1 MTAIILD
8 LSPVIK
14 LTDEQFYQ
22 LCQANRDLKLER
34 TVVGE
39 LIVMPPTGG
48 GSGQRNANLT
58 TDLNLW
64 NRQTK
69 LGVVFDSS
77 TGFSL
82 PNGGDRSPD
91 ASWVK
96 LERWDA
102 LTSEEQEGF
111 PPICPDFVIELRSR
125 TDSLKALQTKMQ
137 EYLASDL
144 RLGWLLDP
152 QNQRVE
158 IYRLGRDVEIQ
169 YSPGSLSGEDVLPGF
184 VLELQGNFVA
194 VRLPVPRVIAT

>member
-8 LSPVIK
+8 LSPVIQ

-34 TVVGE
+34 TAVGE
-39 LIVMPPTGG
+39 WIVMPPTGG
-48 GSGQRNANLT
+48 GSGKRNANLT

-69 LGVVFDSS
+69 LGVIFDSS

-91 ASWVK
+91 VSWVK

-102 LTSEEQEGF
+102 LTSEEQEVF

-125 TDSLKALQTKMQ
+125 TDSLKVLQTKMQ
-137 EYLASDL
+137 EYLASGL

-158 IYRLGRDVEIQ
+158 IYRIGQDVEIR
-169 YSPGSLSGEDVLPGF
+169 YSPVSLSGEDVLPGF
-184 VLELQGNFVA
+184 VLELQGI
-194 VRLPVPRVIAT
+194 L

>member
-144 RLGWLLDP
+144 HLGWLLDP

-184 VLELQGNFVA
+184 VLELQGIL
-194 VRLPVPRVIAT
+194 LP

>member
-22 LCQANRDLKLER
+22 LCQANRELKLER
-34 TVVGE
+34 TAVGE

-48 GSGQRNANLT
+48 GSGKRNANLT

-125 TDSLKALQTKMQ
+125 TDSLTLQTKMQ
-137 EYLASDL
+137 EYLASGL

-158 IYRLGRDVEIQ
+158 IYRVGQEVEIQ
-169 YSPGSLSGEDVLPGF
+169 YSPSSLSGEDLLPGF
-184 VLELQGNFVA
+184 VLELQGI
-194 VRLPVPRVIAT
+194 VP